1 MRWHP
6 DILFKIALVSLII
19 SGCHTTIQQ
28 SSFAS
33 EPSSNSTTSP
43 PQNTVNL
50 PNALYYLSSIGS
62 GNVQIWRLSPDETE
76 LSLLTS
82 IPGEAVGILD
92 FDVSFIT
99 NQLAYIAGNQLLLS
113 DIDAGV
119 PRMLLDANQINGTN
133 DNIPQTIQTIHW
145 SPDGS
150 TLAFSLGG
158 INLYNLNSGSI
169 VNILPDVLVDEGNT
183 SILGTTYNTLAWS
196 PDGSRL
202 LISINRP
209 GATNL
214 GILSISTGI
223 LTELNPGPVCCQA
236 IWTPDSQEIIAANP
250 YLGAGKTGLWTY
262 NVETGSGRELIT
274 SQANDNTYNLVGWP
288 ILTQEGWLQYFFAN
302 LPDFPDAESAFIL
315 VRSNRDGVSDR
326 TPLRTDS
333 FFPKEV
339 LWSLDGKI
347 AIMVINSPGS
357 STWSPMGPIILIQQS
372 NSIVQPLAADGYNLH
387 WGP

>member
-1 MRWHP
+1 M
-6 DILFKIALVSLII
+6 IV
-19 SGCHTTIQQ
+19 SGCH
-28 SSFAS
+28 
-33 EPSSNSTTSP
+33 STTLQYSLATETLSDPTLPSP
-43 PQNTVNL
+43 QEIVNL
-50 PNALYYLSSIGS
+50 PNALYYLSSMGS
-62 GNVQIWRLSPDETE
+62 GNVQIWRLSPDGTE

-82 IPGEAVGILD
+82 IPGEALGILD

-99 NQLAYIAGNQLLLS
+99 NQLAFIAGNQLLLS
-113 DIDAGV
+113 DIDGGI
-119 PRMLLDANQINGTN
+119 PRMILDANQTNRTN
-133 DNIPQTIQTIHW
+133 DIIPQTIQAIHW

-169 VNILPDVLVDEGNT
+169 VNILPDVLVDEGNAI
-183 SILGTTYNTLAWS
+183 ILGTTYNPLAWS

-202 LISINRP
+202 LVNINQP
-209 GATNL
+209 GESNL
-214 GILSISTGI
+214 GILSISTGT
-223 LTELNPGPVCCQA
+223 LTELTPGPVCCQA
-236 IWTPDSQEIIAANP
+236 IWTPDSQEIITANP
-250 YLGAGKTGLWTY
+250 YLRAGKTGLWTY

-274 SQANDNTYNLVGWP
+274 SQENDNTYNLVGWP

-302 LPDFPDAESAFIL
+302 LPDIPDAESAFVL